1 MASSI
6 FIGLGGGQGP
16 IGIGGSPLASSALFI
31 QNTANQIAIR
41 IQPTGTAAQQ
51 PMMVFQ
57 RSNGT
62 ITGYIDSSGNFHT
75 NLALFVAGGF
85 TMSLNPD
92 GSVLSISN
100 ANTGLSDMIDV
111 VGDTTFG
118 IVSKGS
124 STPGHLFTGLDQN
137 ANFVFNIAP
146 TGDIQFGAGNT
157 IGSVDVNLSRL
168 SAGNLAVGNG
178 TAGDFTGTIKTGT
191 VNAVTGF
198 SANGTA
204 GVATFGPA
212 AVVSITVRNGIVT
225 AIS

>member
-6 FIGLGGGQGP
+6 FLGLSPSGP
-16 IGIGGSPLASSALFI
+16 IGIGIAPLASSALFL
-31 QNTANQIAIR
+31 QNTANQLGIR

-62 ITGYIDSSGNFHT
+62 ITGYIDATGNFHT
-75 NLALFVAGGF
+75 NLALFVSGGF
-85 TMSLNPD
+85 TMSLNAD
-92 GSVLSISN
+92 GSVNSISN
-100 ANTGLSDMIDV
+100 ANSGLSDMVDV

-124 STPGHLFTGLDQN
+124 STPGHLYTGLDQN
-137 ANFVFNIAP
+137 GNFVFNIAP
-146 TGDIQFGAGNT
+146 TGDVQFGAGAT

-168 SAGNLAVGNG
+168 SAGNLALGNG
-178 TAGDFTGTIKTGT
+178 TAGDFTGTFKTGT

-204 GVATFGPA
+204 GVATFGPS
-212 AVVSITVRNGIVT
+212 AVASVTVKNGIIT

>member
-6 FIGLGGGQGP
+6 FLGLTASGP
-16 IGIGGSPLASSALFI
+16 LGIGTAPLASSAVFI
-31 QNTANQIAIR
+31 QNTANQLGLR

-62 ITGYIDSSGNFHT
+62 VTGYIDATGNFHT
-75 NLALFVAGGF
+75 NLALFVSGGF
-85 TMSLNPD
+85 TMSLNAD
-92 GSVLSISN
+92 GSVNSISN
-100 ANTGLSDMIDV
+100 ANSGLSDMLDV

-124 STPGHLFTGLDQN
+124 STPGHLYTGLDQN
-137 ANFVFNIAP
+137 GNFVFNIAP
-146 TGDIQFGAGNT
+146 TGDVQFGAGAT
-157 IGSVDVNLSRL
+157 IGSVDVNLSR
-168 SAGNLAVGNG
+168 SAAATLVVGNG
-178 TAGDFTGTIKTGT
+178 TAGDFSGTLKATTI
-191 VNAVTGF
+191 NAVTAF

-204 GVATFGPA
+204 GVATFGPG
-212 AVVSITVRNGIVT
+212 AVTSVTVKNGIIT